1 MGIGNSMAEES
12 ILEPFIK
19 ASGGVLRTED
29 IVIEAARDLIKD
41 EIKRYIRA
49 KIEANPDLKAEVK
62 DAVSDFLE
70 AKVKEGYALVKLAKC
85 GAKLGLE
92 LVPEKLRAE
101 MAREIVSIF
110 EKEIGAVIDKTV

>member
-1 MGIGNSMAEES
+1 MAEES

-19 ASGGVLRTED
+19 ASGGVLRSED
-29 IVIEAARDLIKD
+29 IVIEAVRDLIKD

-49 KIEANPDLKAEVK
+49 KLDTNPELKQEVK
-62 DAVSDFLE
+62 DAVSDYLE
-70 AKVKEGYALVKLAKC
+70 AKVKEGYALVKIAKC

-92 LVPEKLRAE
+92 LVPDKLKGE
-101 MAREIVSIF
+101 MAREFIAIF